1 MLLRSRSKE
10 MSGALCIPPVMC
22 LRLLVHHLCKG
33 RCSQPAVLGL
43 QALLGH
49 CLQKCSWI
57 CLHTNC
63 TLCLGSTAGGSQSSH
78 AAVTKSRV
86 WPLLFSERKSC
97 WNRSWR
103 KHLKTQDAGKWNLI
117 NGSKLA
123 NLHSKLLLFC
133 LLAWGNMSEQCLPSL
148 STGLAVLPIIYFYVI
163 SRWTCSSVTL
173 NTGCFKCA
181 RDNFP

>member
-22 LRLLVHHLCKG
+22 LRLLVHHLCK
-33 RCSQPAVLGL
+33 AVVPSLPR
-43 QALLGH
+43 ALLGH
-49 CLQKCSWI
+49 CPPKMLRDLPPS
-57 CLHTNC
+57 HC
-63 TLCLGSTAGGSQSSH
+63 TLCLGSTAGGRQWSH

-86 WPLLFSERKSC
+86 QPLLFSGRKGC
-97 WNRSWR
+97 WNQSWR

-133 LLAWGNMSEQCLPSL
+133 LLAWGNMSEQCLPFL
-148 STGLAVLPIIYFYVI
+148 STSLALLPIIYFYVI
-163 SRWTCSSVTL
+163 SRWTCSSVIL
-173 NTGCFKCA
+173 NTGCLKCA